1 MLKSQ
6 TVAANKRTKRRGYH
20 VRNRIRR
27 ESDRP
32 RLSVHRTDKHISA
45 QVIDDKQG
53 RTLCA
58 VTSTAKAM
66 GDVLSG
72 KTKVERAV
80 IMGTELA
87 RKAKDAGV
95 ELVIFDRGPFTYHG
109 RVQAFAEAA
118 REGGLKF

>member
-6 TVAANKRTKRRGYH
+6 TIAANRRTKRRAHH

-27 ESDRP
+27 ESDRL

-58 VTSTAKAM
+58 VTSTAKTM
-66 GDVLSG
+66 GESLAG
-72 KTKVERAV
+72 KTKVECAA

-87 RKAKDAGV
+87 RLAKDAGV
-95 ELVIFDRGPFTYHG
+95 EMVIFDRGSFTYHG
-109 RVQAFAEAA
+109 RIQAFAEAA

>member
-6 TVAANKRTKRRGYH
+6 TVATNRRNKRRAFH

-27 ESDRP
+27 ESDRL
-32 RLSVHRTDKHISA
+32 RLSVHRTDKHFSA
-45 QVIDDKQG
+45 QVIDDRQG

-58 VTSTAKAM
+58 VTSTAKSMSDA
-66 GDVLSG
+66 LTG
-72 KTKVERAV
+72 KTKIERAT
-80 IMGTELA
+80 IMGAELA

-95 ELVIFDRGPFTYHG
+95 EVVIFDRGSFTYHG
-109 RVQAFAEAA
+109 RVKAFADAA

>member
-6 TVAANKRTKRRGYH
+6 SIAANRRTKRRAQH

-27 ESDRP
+27 ESDRL
-32 RLSVHRTDKHISA
+32 RLSVHRTDKHFSA

-58 VTSTAKAM
+58 VTSTAKTM
-66 GDVLSG
+66 GDSLAG
-72 KTKVERAV
+72 KTKLECAA
-80 IMGTELA
+80 IMGAELA
-87 RKAKDAGV
+87 RLAKDAGV
-95 ELVIFDRGPFTYHG
+95 EVVIFDRGSFTYHG
-109 RVQAFAEAA
+109 RIKAFAEAA